1 MTEQQQEQP
10 RVQHAIIR
18 ALARPPH
25 KQYWAGRMPWK
36 GGKRPDGSMRPEGE
50 INGLPWPDG
59 KEVRVAVVDNPRP
72 FDPGEGVASEISHA
86 TLEEIRRD
94 VRVAVQILG
103 SDIADSNAVIEAKAA
118 LQKIEQDLQEAR
130 LELAQ
135 AHEDRAK
142 ADGRATFAE
151 KQAQDA
157 LERVAQLQA
166 SLDEALA
173 AARGRKAK

>member
-1 MTEQQQEQP
+1 MSEQQEP
-10 RVQHAIIR
+10 GRVQHVIIR
-18 ALARPPH
+18 ALARHPH

-36 GGKRPDGSMRPEGE
+36 GGPRGDGTVRPEGE
-50 INGLPWPDG
+50 INGLPWPDS

-72 FDPGEGVASEISHA
+72 FDPADGVATEISHA

-103 SDIADSNAVIEAKAA
+103 SDVADSQAVIEAKAS

-130 LELAQ
+130 LDLAQ
-135 AHEDRAK
+135 SHEDRAK
-142 ADGRATFAE
+142 AEGRATFAE

-173 AARGRKAK
+173 TARGRKAK